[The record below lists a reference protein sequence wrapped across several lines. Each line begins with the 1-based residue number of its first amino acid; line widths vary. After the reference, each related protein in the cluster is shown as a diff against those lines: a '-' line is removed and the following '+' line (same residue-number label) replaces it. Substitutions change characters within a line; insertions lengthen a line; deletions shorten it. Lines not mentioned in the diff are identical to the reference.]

1 MKDKNKNFHYPENPK
16 QIKFPIYARQLS
28 GRSLFPAFTHFIS
41 AKKTRL
47 AEKLEKRYGKG
58 IELTS
63 SGSAALVLALKLS
76 GAEPGKEVIFSS
88 FSCPNVIDAVLQSGA
103 SPVFA
108 NLDDDLSLSFED
120 VKNKVTERTCAVILT
135 HVYGRKENMNLIE
148 WAKEKRIRVIDDAAQ
163 AMFTKQAGTFAG
175 GLGDFGILSFGMS
188 KPLSSIGG
196 GALIARKDVLD
207 KISRLPMEQRK
218 QVDADYDAYKRQQ
231 RMQALMSSKALS
243 FLFRKAG
250 VRTSLKTSKL
260 EVLPKKPATVPLLR
274 MHPVRQA
281 IIEYQLSKM
290 ERLVKDS
297 SRNLET
303 ARYIFAEAEELYGIK
318 MIQPQAGESLNYLT
332 IVFPH
337 EGERYDCSVYLA
349 AKGIQTCWNY
359 LPLHLIPLYQP
370 YSQLEDENSLWKRV
384 LSLPFKPPLGTEQ
397 VKYIAETVL
406 TYAKQ
411 KNKK

>member
-16 QIKFPIYARQLS
+16 QIKFPIYAGQLS
-28 GRSLFPAFTHFIS
+28 GKSLFPHLIS
-41 AKKTRL
+41 AKRTTL
-47 AEKLEKRYGKG
+47 AEKLEKRYEKG

-63 SGSAALVLALKLS
+63 SGSAALVLALTFS
-76 GAEPGKEVIFSS
+76 GAGPGKEVIFSS

-120 VKNKVTERTCAVILT
+120 VKKKVTDRTCAVILT
-135 HVYGRKENMNLIE
+135 HVYGRKENMELIE
-148 WAKEKRIRVIDDAAQ
+148 WAKEKRIRIIDDAAQ

-175 GLGDFGILSFGMS
+175 GLGDFGILSFGPS
-188 KPLSSIGG
+188 KPLGSIGG

-207 KISRLPMEQRK
+207 KNGRLPMEQRK
-218 QVDADYDAYKRQQ
+218 QVNADYYAYMRQQ
-231 RMQALMSSKALS
+231 RIQALMRSRTLS
-243 FLFRKAG
+243 FLFRKTGAQP
-250 VRTSLKTSKL
+250 SMKTSKL
-260 EVLPKKPATVPLLR
+260 EVLPKTPATVPLLR

-281 IIEYQLSKM
+281 IIEQQLTKM
-290 ERLVKDS
+290 EQLVKDS
-297 SRNLET
+297 SENLET
-303 ARYIFAEAEELYGIK
+303 ARYIFARAEALYGIK
-318 MIQPQAGESLNYLT
+318 MIQPQEGESLNYLT

-349 AKGIQTCWNY
+349 SKGIQTCWNY

-370 YSQLEDENSLWKRV
+370 YSRQGDEHSLWKRV

-397 VKYIAETVL
+397 VKYIAEAVL
-406 TYAKQ
+406 AYAEQ

>member
-16 QIKFPIYARQLS
+16 QIKFPIYPGQLS
-28 GRSLFPAFTHFIS
+28 GRSFFTYLIS
-41 AKKTRL
+41 AKRTTL
-47 AEKLEKRYGKG
+47 AEKLEKRYGKS

-63 SGSAALVLALKLS
+63 SGSAALVLALTFS
-76 GAEPGKEVIFSS
+76 GAGPGKEVIFSS
-88 FSCPNVIDAVLQSGA
+88 FSCPNVIDAVLQTGA

-108 NLDDDLSLSFED
+108 NLDNDLSLSFED

-135 HVYGRKENMNLIE
+135 HVYGRQENMKLIE

-163 AMFTKQAGTFAG
+163 AMFTKQDGTFAG
-175 GLGDFGILSFGMS
+175 GLGDFGILSFGPS
-188 KPLSSIGG
+188 KPLGSIGG
-196 GALIARKDVLD
+196 GALIARKEVLD
-207 KISRLPMEQRK
+207 KNGRLPMEQRK
-218 QVDADYDAYKRQQ
+218 QVNADYDAYMRQQ
-231 RMQALMSSKALS
+231 RIQALMRSRTLS
-243 FLFRKAG
+243 FLFRKTG
-250 VRTSLKTSKL
+250 VQTSMKTSKL

-290 ERLVKDS
+290 ERLVRDS

-303 ARYIFAEAEELYGIK
+303 AKYIFARAEELYGIK
-318 MIQPQAGESLNYLT
+318 MIQPQEGESLNYLT

-359 LPLHLIPLYQP
+359 LPLHVIPLYQP
-370 YSQLEDENSLWKRV
+370 YSRQEDEHSLWKRV

-406 TYAKQ
+406 AYAEQ

>member
-1 MKDKNKNFHYPENPK
+1 M
-16 QIKFPIYARQLS
+16 
-28 GRSLFPAFTHFIS
+28 
-41 AKKTRL
+41 
-47 AEKLEKRYGKG
+47 AEKLEKRYGKS

-63 SGSAALVLALKLS
+63 SGSAALVLALTLS
-76 GAEPGKEVIFSS
+76 GAGPGKEVIFSS
-88 FSCPNVIDAVLQSGA
+88 FSCPNVIDAVLQTGA

-135 HVYGRKENMNLIE
+135 HVYGRQENMKLIE

-163 AMFTKQAGTFAG
+163 AMFTKQDGTFAG
-175 GLGDFGILSFGMS
+175 GLGDFGILSFGPS
-188 KPLSSIGG
+188 KPLGSIGG
-196 GALIARKDVLD
+196 GALIARKEVLD
-207 KISRLPMEQRK
+207 KNARLPMEQRK
-218 QVDADYDAYKRQQ
+218 QVNADYDAYMRQQ
-231 RMQALMSSKALS
+231 RIQALMRSRTLS
-243 FLFRKAG
+243 FLFRKTG
-250 VRTSLKTSKL
+250 VQTSMKTSKL

-290 ERLVKDS
+290 EWLVRDS

-303 ARYIFAEAEELYGIK
+303 ARYIFARAEELYGIK
-318 MIQPQAGESLNYLT
+318 MIQPQEGESLNYLT

-337 EGERYDCSVYLA
+337 EGERYDCSAYLA

-370 YSQLEDENSLWKRV
+370 YSRQEDEHSLWKRV

-406 TYAKQ
+406 AYAEQ

>member
-16 QIKFPIYARQLS
+16 QIKFPIYAGQLS
-28 GRSLFPAFTHFIS
+28 GKSLFPHLIS
-41 AKKTRL
+41 ARRTSL

-63 SGSAALVLALKLS
+63 SGSAALVLALTFS
-76 GAEPGKEVIFSS
+76 GAGPGKEVIFSS

-108 NLDDDLSLSFED
+108 NLDDNLSLSFED
-120 VKNKVTERTCAVILT
+120 VKNKVTDKTCAVILT
-135 HVYGRKENMNLIE
+135 HVYGRKENMKLIE
-148 WAKEKRIRVIDDAAQ
+148 WAKEKGIRIIDDAAQ

-175 GLGDFGILSFGMS
+175 GLGDFGILSFGPS
-188 KPLSSIGG
+188 KPLGSIGG

-207 KISRLPMEQRK
+207 KNGRLPMEQRK
-218 QVDADYDAYKRQQ
+218 QVNADYYAYMRQQ
-231 RMQALMSSKALS
+231 RIQALMRSRTLS
-243 FLFRKAG
+243 FLFRKTGAQP
-250 VRTSLKTSKL
+250 SMKTSKL
-260 EVLPKKPATVPLLR
+260 EVLPKTPAAVPLLR

-281 IIEYQLSKM
+281 IIEQQLTKM

-297 SRNLET
+297 SENLEMASCIL
-303 ARYIFAEAEELYGIK
+303 ARAEALYGIK
-318 MIQPQAGESLNYLT
+318 MIQPQEGESLNYLT

-349 AKGIQTCWNY
+349 SKGIQTCWNY

-370 YSQLEDENSLWKRV
+370 YSRQGDEDSLWKRV

-406 TYAKQ
+406 VYAEQ

>member
-16 QIKFPIYARQLS
+16 QIKFPIYPGQLS
-28 GRSLFPAFTHFIS
+28 GRRFFTHLIS
-41 AKKTRL
+41 AKRTTL
-47 AEKLEKRYGKG
+47 AKKLEKRYGKS

-63 SGSAALVLALKLS
+63 SGSAALVLALTLS
-76 GAEPGKEVIFSS
+76 GAGPGKEVIFSS
-88 FSCPNVIDAVLQSGA
+88 FSCPNVIDAVLQTGA

-135 HVYGRKENMNLIE
+135 HVYGRKENMKLVE

-163 AMFTKQAGTFAG
+163 AMFTKQDGTFAG
-175 GLGDFGILSFGMS
+175 GLGDFGILSFGPS
-188 KPLSSIGG
+188 KPLGSIGG
-196 GALIARKDVLD
+196 GALIARKEVLD
-207 KISRLPMEQRK
+207 KNGRLPMEQRK
-218 QVDADYDAYKRQQ
+218 QVNADYDAYMRQQ
-231 RMQALMSSKALS
+231 RIQGLMRSRTLS
-243 FLFRKAG
+243 FLFRKTG
-250 VRTSLKTSKL
+250 VQTSMKTSKL

-290 ERLVKDS
+290 ERLVRDS

-303 ARYIFAEAEELYGIK
+303 ARYIFAQAEELYGIK
-318 MIQPQAGESLNYLT
+318 MIQPQEGESLNYLT

-337 EGERYDCSVYLA
+337 EGERYDCSAYLA

-370 YSQLEDENSLWKRV
+370 YSRQEDEHSLWKRV

-406 TYAKQ
+406 AYAEQ

>member
-1 MKDKNKNFHYPENPK
+1 LKDKNKNFHYPENPK
-16 QIKFPIYARQLS
+16 QIKFPIYAGQLS
-28 GRSLFPAFTHFIS
+28 GKSLFPHLIS
-41 AKKTRL
+41 AKRTTL
-47 AEKLEKRYGKG
+47 AEKLEKRYEKG

-63 SGSAALVLALKLS
+63 SGSAALVLALTFS
-76 GAEPGKEVIFSS
+76 GAGPGKEVIFSS

-120 VKNKVTERTCAVILT
+120 VKKKVTDRTCAVILT
-135 HVYGRKENMNLIE
+135 HVYGRKENMELIE
-148 WAKEKRIRVIDDAAQ
+148 WAKEKRIRIIDDAAQ

-175 GLGDFGILSFGMS
+175 GLGDFGILSFGPS
-188 KPLSSIGG
+188 KPLGSIGG

-207 KISRLPMEQRK
+207 KNGRLPMEQRK
-218 QVDADYDAYKRQQ
+218 QVNADYYAYMRQQ
-231 RMQALMSSKALS
+231 RIQALMRSRTLS
-243 FLFRKAG
+243 FLFRKTGAQP
-250 VRTSLKTSKL
+250 SMKTSKL
-260 EVLPKKPATVPLLR
+260 EVLPKTPATVPLLR

-281 IIEYQLSKM
+281 IIEQQLTKM
-290 ERLVKDS
+290 EQLVKDS
-297 SRNLET
+297 SENLET
-303 ARYIFAEAEELYGIK
+303 ARYIFARAEALYGIK
-318 MIQPQAGESLNYLT
+318 MIQPQEGESLNYLT

-349 AKGIQTCWNY
+349 SKGIQTCWNY

-370 YSQLEDENSLWKRV
+370 YSRQGDEHSLWKRV

-397 VKYIAETVL
+397 VKYIAEAVL
-406 TYAKQ
+406 AYAEQ